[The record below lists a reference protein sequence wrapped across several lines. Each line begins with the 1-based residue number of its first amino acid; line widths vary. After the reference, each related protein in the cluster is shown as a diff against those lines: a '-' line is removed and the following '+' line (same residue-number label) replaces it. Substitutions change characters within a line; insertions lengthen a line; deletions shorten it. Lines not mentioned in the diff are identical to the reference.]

1 MEFSTFKKISGIWK
15 KLIGGYVKVSGVWKP
30 LFSSDIIFTAYATG
44 FGNAFGGTT
53 SGSVGTNE
61 TPTASTIPVSAPY
74 IEGGGGN
81 YQPVAAPAQDWTTD
95 QAWFNQQEPMPY
107 EHDGGQ
113 DSGGKGIVCTAMYQ
127 TTGLEDWKRAMAI
140 WRLYHKKVL
149 GDEKE
154 VQEGYHWTFKPYVRG
169 MRRSKVLR
177 FIGAWL
183 ARHVTN
189 HMKTKLYKRGIDKTD
204 APFKHNFRKT
214 DITGKVILAVSEPIL
229 WTVGRVLKMLNMD
242 KGEQ

>member
-1 MEFSTFKKISGIWK
+1 MHYKVSGLWK
-15 KLIGGYVKVSGVWKP
+15 KVIGGYTKVSGVWKA
-30 LFSSDIIFTAYATG
+30 LFSSDIVFTPYATG
-44 FGNAFGGTT
+44 FGDASGGVT
-53 SGSVGTNE
+53 SGSAGTNE
-61 TPTASTIPVSAPY
+61 TPTAATIPASAPY
-74 IEGGGGN
+74 IEGGGEN
-81 YQPVAAPAQDWTTD
+81 FQAVTIKQDWTTD

-113 DSGGKGIVCTAMYQ
+113 DGSQSGKGIVCTSMYQ

-169 MRRSKVLR
+169 MRKNKVLR

>member
-1 MEFSTFKKISGIWK
+1 
-15 KLIGGYVKVSGVWKP
+15 

-44 FGNAFGGTT
+44 FGNASGGTT

-95 QAWFNQQEPMPY
+95 QAWFNQQEPMP
-107 EHDGGQ
+107 DPP
-113 DSGGKGIVCTAMYQ
+113 SGNGKAIVCTTMYK
-127 TTGLEDWKRAMAI
+127 TTGLQDWRRAMDI
-140 WRLYHKKVL
+140 WALYHKKVWS
-149 GDEKE
+149 DDRPI
-154 VQEGYHWTFKPYVRG
+154 QAGYHWTFKPYVRG

-189 HMKTKLYKRGIDKTD
+189 HMKTKLYKRGIDKID
-204 APFKHNFRKT
+204 APFKYNFRKT